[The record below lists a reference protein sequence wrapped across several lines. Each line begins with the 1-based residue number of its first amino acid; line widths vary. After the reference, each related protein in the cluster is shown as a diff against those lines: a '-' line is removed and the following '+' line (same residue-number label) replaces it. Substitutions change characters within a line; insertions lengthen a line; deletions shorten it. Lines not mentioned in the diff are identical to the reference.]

1 MRDQM
6 HVRHVIG
13 LVLALLTVPVLV
25 LGILDPIEG
34 GVAMLVAGILLL
46 ATWLVSRIPVP
57 RLEWIAWTAT
67 MALAVITDV
76 IAGVLW
82 SQGITGPGGTGVP
95 WWLWILVGAYEIGV
109 VITVTGGVWYL
120 VRHAR
125 ALRGGHREV
134 PA

>member
-13 LVLALLTVPVLV
+13 LVLAALTVPLLV
-25 LGILDPIEG
+25 LGIFDPMEG

-67 MALAVITDV
+67 MVAAVVTDA
-76 IAGVLW
+76 IAGLLW
-82 SQGITGPGGTGVP
+82 NQGITGPGGTGVP
-95 WWLWILVGAYEIGV
+95 WWLWLLAGAYEVGV
-109 VITVTGGVWYL
+109 VVTAAGGVWYL

-125 ALRGGHREV
+125 AIGGSHREV
-134 PA
+134 PS